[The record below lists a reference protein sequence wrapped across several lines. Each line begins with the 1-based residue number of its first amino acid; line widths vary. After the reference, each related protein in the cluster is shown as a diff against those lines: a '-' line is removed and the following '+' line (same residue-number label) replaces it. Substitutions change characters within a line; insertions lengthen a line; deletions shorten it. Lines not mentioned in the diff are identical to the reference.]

1 MVSSGIR
8 LGAWDY
14 LKWKHVKPLR
24 NDEGKI
30 VAAKLDV
37 YSGDVEEYYTFV
49 TPEAYEALKE
59 WMDFRAS
66 YGERIDEYE
75 AASLI
80 QADDDNTVKECIQAE
95 EHGNVHS
102 TTLKPISLEEGQEF
116 EQTVHEL
123 FRIIN

>member
-1 MVSSGIR
+1 MWNVERRGHPYHGIIYPA
-8 LGAWDY
+8 GQCD
-14 LKWKHVKPLR
+14 
-24 NDEGKI
+24 
-30 VAAKLDV
+30 
-37 YSGDVEEYYTFV
+37 
-49 TPEAYEALKE
+49 
-59 WMDFRAS
+59 
-66 YGERIDEYE
+66 

-80 QADDDNTVKECIQAE
+80 QADDDNTVKECIRQAE